1 MNTLALPAPRP
12 ARGPRG
18 TLRAL
23 ARVASLAG
31 IALRIQRVPRDLAA
45 ATPPARRAARLQTA
59 CAALCERHGIRIRI
73 RGPVPQGPAILV
85 ANHLGYLDPLVLAAL
100 VPCAPIAKREA
111 SGWPLIG
118 RALGEL
124 GLIFVDRGRAESG
137 ASALRKARRVLD
149 AGVSVLVFPE
159 GTTTCGDRVL
169 PFHRGAFGL
178 ARRLGVP
185 VVPVAL
191 SMPDSGCCWVGDD
204 GFLPHYLRFAA
215 RPGITVDVSFG
226 APLTVEE
233 ARVGAEASRR
243 VVDALRCLA
252 AS

>member
-12 ARGPRG
+12 VRGPRG

-23 ARVASLAG
+23 GRVVSLAG
-31 IALRIQRVPRDLAA
+31 LALRIQRIPIEPA
-45 ATPPARRAARLQTA
+45 ATSAARRAARLQTA
-59 CAALCERHGIRIRI
+59 CAALCDRHGIRVRVS
-73 RGPVPQGPAILV
+73 GPVPRGPAILV
-85 ANHLGYLDPLVLAAL
+85 ANHLGYLDPLVLAGL

-118 RALGEL
+118 RALGGL
-124 GLIFVDRGRAESG
+124 GVIFVERGRAESG
-137 ASALRKARRVLD
+137 ARALRQARRVLA

-159 GTTTCGDRVL
+159 GTTTVGDRVL

-178 ARRLGVP
+178 ARRLGVS
-185 VVPVAL
+185 VVPVAIA
-191 SMPDSGCCWVGDD
+191 MPDAGCCWVGDD
-204 GFLPHYLRFAA
+204 DFLPHYLRFAA
-215 RPGITVDVSFG
+215 RASVTVDVRFG
-226 APLTVEE
+226 APLTVAE
-233 ARVGAEASRR
+233 ARAGAEASRR